1 MSKLRLTA
9 TVTVVIHHDTKEAL
23 MIDYQSVQARF
34 SHVKAKM
41 LKAGDDI
48 TMDIK
53 VEKVETPNG

>member
-9 TVTVVIHHDTKEAL
+9 TVKVVLHHTSQEAL
-23 MIDYQSVQARF
+23 MVDYQSLQARF
-34 SHVKAKM
+34 NHVKAKM
-41 LKAGDDI
+41 LQVGDDI